1 MGDMSNKTALVLH
14 ENPWTKHF
22 DITNAHH
29 DGPILSWF
37 IILLDPVKKVRISD
51 EKKKKSKKKMIDN
64 LSGQQHV
71 RSNLPLTIYLL
82 YAN

>member
-1 MGDMSNKTALVLH
+1 MNNKTALVLH

-37 IILLDPVKKVRISD
+37 IILLDPMKKVRIPD
-51 EKKKKSKKKMIDN
+51 GKKKKCKNKMIDD
-64 LSGQQHV
+64 LSGQQHMK
-71 RSNLPLTIYLL
+71 SYLPLTIYLL